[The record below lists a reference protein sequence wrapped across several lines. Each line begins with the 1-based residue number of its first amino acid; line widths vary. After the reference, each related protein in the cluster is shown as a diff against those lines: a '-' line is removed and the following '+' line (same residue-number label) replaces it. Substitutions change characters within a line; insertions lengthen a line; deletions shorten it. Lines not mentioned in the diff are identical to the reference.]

1 MNGDSTTNPVTGPP
15 ELPAGAPVGPPRG
28 APLLR
33 AIRGPIMLIT
43 LGVLLSV
50 DHFGPYSFWRTWPIL
65 LILFGLFK
73 LFERMGARQ
82 PS

>member
-1 MNGDSTTNPVTGPP
+1 MNGDSITTPAGPP
-15 ELPAGAPVGPPRG
+15 DLPAGTPVGPPRG